1 MIATLTELRNPARLF
16 RAADA
21 GEVVVLTENG
31 EPRYELRK
39 ATRTVDWDALEA
51 EKETWLSEAE
61 AEELS
66 AAIARSDKVLTHDT
80 VP

>member
-1 MIATLTELRNPARLF
+1 MNATLSDLRNPVPLF

-21 GEVVVLTENG
+21 GETVIITDRG

-39 ATRTVDWDALEA
+39 HTARVDWDALEA
-51 EKETWLSEAE
+51 EKETWLTETEAN
-61 AEELS
+61 ELAAAVENS
-66 AAIARSDKVLTHDT
+66 AKALTHNT